1 MLKGRKILSLP
12 VVTQEDNKPI
22 GEIKDIIYD
31 PEKNQIVGYLV
42 DIGGWLREG
51 KGFLHVDLLK
61 REEDCLVIKDES
73 VIKKISKMDHV
84 REAIDKDIRG
94 LKVEL
99 EDGRCIGVIQ
109 DVLVDDK
116 TGEITGYEISD
127 GVIQDLLDGRST
139 ISNEGLNILAD
150 RVVTVS
156 NLVTKSDVDIKSD
169 MDTSIS

>member
-12 VVTQEDNKPI
+12 VVTQKDKKAI
-22 GEIKDIIYD
+22 GEVKDIIYD

-51 KGFLHVDLLK
+51 KGFLHADLLK
-61 REEDCLVIKDES
+61 REEDGLVIKDES
-73 VIKKISKMDHV
+73 IIKKISKMDNV

-94 LKVEL
+94 LRVEL

-109 DVLVDDK
+109 DLLVDEQ
-116 TGEITGYEISD
+116 TGKITGYEISD

-150 RVVTVS
+150 RVVATADFDTNS
-156 NLVTKSDVDIKSD
+156 GGDTNLS
-169 MDTSIS
+169 